1 MVRKERTNE
10 QTNKQ
15 TNKQTNEQ
23 TNEQTIF
30 FPLSCLF
37 ARYDDAQPND
47 MASAAHGFEWRR
59 LRTEGSRNWTVYGSI
74 MDSIFLQE
82 K

>member
-1 MVRKERTNE
+1 MND
-10 QTNKQ
+10 
-15 TNKQTNEQ
+15 
-23 TNEQTIF
+23 F
-30 FPLSCLF
+30 FPSVF
-37 ARYDDAQPND
+37 FFVRFDDREPND
-47 MASAAHGFEWRR
+47 MANESRGFEWRR